1 MEFNAPSPYE
11 AITGFSVRFSWS
23 RFPGQ
28 GFPNQVFPSQ
38 PFPGFWPYC
47 GPTPVIVPQSTT
59 PNLSVPAPPV
69 AVSKNIANKSS
80 SPVISLRPDHDIGSD
95 LEDSDEE
102 ERFSVAPG
110 SQEEGF
116 TSDEDDNS
124 VQIINDGI
132 VSNESQF
139 SQVSGFGLASF
150 SEQFR
155 SKDYEIFDLGKLVP
169 KCDKVLSSTI
179 SSKPADGLRLTQ
191 SVWSKTENLLR
202 NASHVLGTAEHFLSA
217 KLPQFLKTLLFHQRS
232 NLSYYRRRGGKSLM
246 MEVINLRNLQSLGL
260 KPNSFK
266 RGARGPIPLPR
277 KLPPQVETLL
287 TKRAVEEVPVSSI
300 DPGFY
305 SRLFLVSKKTGGM
318 RPVHRFVYPQLLY
331 DYSPFQNGDQSFNK
345 SFYSSRY
352 VDNIPDL
359 TDAIFMF
366 PVCHSYRKFLRFVWN
381 KKGLPVQGSPFWSVN
396 CTTSLSQTYAGS
408 NCSPSFTGYSDSF
421 LPGRLTDQGT
431 FSRETLSQYRCSHQ
445 IAALSGVSH
454 FLEKVGPHSVSGLY
468 FPRRTLPYS
477 SVHSSTSSGKVSESL
492 FKNSSVSIS
501 KNSHCSPVFTTAR
514 SLKFSSRCCS
524 TWSPSHSTS
533 SILSTPTL
541 APSYT
546 ELGVSSS
553 NHSSGIVSSFGLV
566 DFSSK
571 RFERPTS
578 VLSPVPNQTLFTDA
592 SNLGWGAYL
601 EGLSVSGVW
610 TPDLLKEH
618 INILEMKAVLLAL
631 SHFQSLLQNKSLVLA
646 TDNTTVFRHVPGKLN
661 VLADALSRTL
671 TPVNTEWEL
680 LQSVFQ
686 AITLQWGSPHVDLFA
701 TSLNYKIQVFMSPV
715 PDPKAYAVDCMSV
728 PWDGMFAYAFPP
740 FRFLSQV
747 LRKISAEQG
756 LIILIAPAWPKQAW
770 FPDLLHLSCARPLVL
785 PVRHNLLSQFKGKIL
800 SSQSREATSVR
811 VASLRDSFKERG
823 FSECAARH
831 LSRAVRDSTN
841 IVYDAKWTIFSS
853 WCSGKEI
860 DPFQI
865 SVQQLADF
873 LIHLFEEKG
882 LSPSTIKGYRSAIS
896 RTILLSGGPDFGN
909 DEFISLLVK
918 NFTLERPRQRVL
930 IPSWNLSRCFISF
943 KKPSF

>member
-1 MEFNAPSPYE
+1 MFRNLLFLCLLSSSVIGQSSTNSSKEPEAEDAPSTLKDLRDSVYTIMRDVNKVPFQSPPRPKKLTSTFE
-11 AITGFSVRFSWS
+11 ASCGLSVDDTKSHTSF
-23 RFPGQ
+23 
-28 GFPNQVFPSQ
+28 
-38 PFPGFWPYC
+38 
-47 GPTPVIVPQSTT
+47 PQS
-59 PNLSVPAPPV
+59 NHMS
-69 AVSKNIANKSS
+69 N
-80 SPVISLRPDHDIGSD
+80 SL
-95 LEDSDEE
+95 
-102 ERFSVAPG
+102 
-110 SQEEGF
+110 
-116 TSDEDDNS
+116 
-124 VQIINDGI
+124 QIINDGI
-132 VSNESQF
+132 VANESQF

-150 SEQFR
+150 TEQFR
-155 SKDYEIFDLGKLVP
+155 SKDYDIFDSTLV
-169 KCDKVLSSTI
+169 I
-179 SSKPADGLRLTQ
+179 
-191 SVWSKTENLLR
+191 
-202 NASHVLGTAEHFLSA
+202 
-217 KLPQFLKTLLFHQRS
+217 
-232 NLSYYRRRGGKSLM
+232 RGGLT
-246 MEVINLRNLQSLGL
+246 LQ
-260 KPNSFK
+260 FK
-266 RGARGPIPLPR
+266 EQPPLSPVPIPLSNTQD
-277 KLPPQVETLL
+277 PQKFLLLSTEVETLL

-318 RPVHRFVYPQLLY
+318 RPVIDLSILNSYMI
-331 DYSPFQNGDQSFNK
+331 
-345 SFYSSRY
+345 
-352 VDNIPDL
+352 IPHFKME
-359 TDAIFMF
+359 TNRSIRASI
-366 PVCHSYRKFLRFVWN
+366 
-381 KKGLPVQGSPFWSVN
+381 LP
-396 CTTSLSQTYAGS
+396 
-408 NCSPSFTGYSDSF
+408 GYSDSF

-501 KNSHCSPVFTTAR
+501 KNSYCSPVFTTAR
-514 SLKFSSRCCS
+514 SLEFTSGCCS

-533 SILSTPTL
+533 SILSTSTL

-546 ELGVSSS
+546 GLGISSS

-578 VLSPVPNQTLFTDA
+578 VRIRL
-592 SNLGWGAYL
+592 Y
-601 EGLSVSGVW
+601 
-610 TPDLLKEH
+610 
-618 INILEMKAVLLAL
+618 LEMKASSSFAL

-646 TDNTTVFRHVPGKLN
+646 TDNTTVVAYLRNQGGTHCYELYLLAREILLLCNHLHLQIVVRHVPGKLN

-701 TSLNYKIQVFMSPV
+701 TSLNYKVQVFMSPV

-800 SSQSREATSVR
+800 HPNPEK
-811 VASLRDSFKERG
+811 L
-823 FSECAARH
+823 
-831 LSRAVRDSTN
+831 
-841 IVYDAKWTIFSS
+841 
-853 WCSGKEI
+853 
-860 DPFQI
+860 
-865 SVQQLADF
+865 
-873 LIHLFEEKG
+873 HLF
-882 LSPSTIKGYRSAIS
+882 AW
-896 RTILLSGGPDFGN
+896 LLSGIASRREVFLNAQPD
-909 DEFISLLVK
+909 ISPEQSEIPLTSSMMPSGLSSVVGVVRRK
-918 NFTLERPRQRVL
+918 L
-930 IPSWNLSRCFISF
+930 ILSKFLYNN
-943 KKPSF
+943 